1 MLDLLTSG
9 LSVVFAPKMFI
20 LIIFAVFLGT
30 LFGALPGVSATMAV
44 TLGIPFTYKMD
55 AVSAIAFL
63 VAIYCASITGG
74 GMTAILFKIPGVPS
88 SAPTTYDGYPMAQR
102 GEAGKA
108 LGVQLIASA
117 IGGMF
122 AAVCMLIFS
131 PQLTQAAL
139 SFGPSELF
147 AISFMGLS
155 ILTSLEEGNVC
166 RTIISGLLG
175 LLLACIG
182 LDPLLGVPRLT
193 FGTRF
198 LTSGIEMIPVMIGFF
213 AVTEVLKQTNK
224 PSKLKAVTGKDGK
237 ADMSAKMPTLKE
249 MWSLK
254 GVIARCSILGTVI
267 GILPGAGA
275 TIASFLCYSEEQK
288 ISKHPEKFG
297 TGCLEGIAAPES
309 GNNAATGGSMVPL
322 LSLGIP
328 GGNAAAIMMSALV
341 LKGVTMGPLL
351 LVNQP
356 QFLSATFASMFVS
369 NIVMVFAAMIIARIF
384 VQVLKIPYSILGP
397 TIIMMATIGA
407 YSTKNTAVDVILMA
421 ISGLI
426 GFVFSTCKFNSSA
439 MILGLVLGVICESN
453 LRRAYTIVAGDTLM
467 EATINILTRP
477 VTGIIILICILVL
490 LSPVYKPL
498 LKSITKKQ
506 PRSNYSNLLSFTH
519 LSTRGKPISPTASP
533 SSFSEVFVMKFK
545 VRIPLQ
551 YVKPVCI
558 AAVLVGIFAVA
569 AGSWITGLCL
579 LLGAYLLEKSC
590 YRCPHCGKKLDMK
603 YPLFK
608 GSCCPA
614 CKAELRPAAE
624 KNAAK

>member
-1 MLDLLTSG
+1 
-9 LSVVFAPKMFI
+9 MFL

-108 LGVQLIASA
+108 LGMQLVCSA

-122 AAVCMLIFS
+122 AAVCMLLLS

-155 ILTSLEEGNVC
+155 ILTSLETDNIC

-193 FGTRF
+193 FGTRL

-213 AVTEVLKQTNK
+213 AVTEVLKQTAK
-224 PSKLKAVTGKDGK
+224 PSKLTAVGGNSN
-237 ADMSAKMPTLKE
+237 MSAKLPSLKE
-249 MWSLK
+249 FLSVKWI
-254 GVIARCSILGTVI
+254 VARCSVVGTII

-275 TIASFLCYSEEQK
+275 TIASFMCYSMEQK
-288 ISKHPEKFG
+288 LSKHPEKFG
-297 TGCLEGIAAPES
+297 TGCLDGIAAPET
-309 GNNAATGGSMVPL
+309 GNNAATGGAMVPL

-351 LVNQP
+351 LIDQP

-369 NIVMVFAAMIIARIF
+369 NIVMVFAAIIIAKVF
-384 VQVLKIPYSILGP
+384 VQILKVSYCILGP

-407 YSTKNTAVDVILMA
+407 YATKNTAVDVILMA
-421 ISGLI
+421 VAGLA
-426 GFVFSTCKFNSSA
+426 GFLLVKCKFNSSA
-439 MILGLVLGVICESN
+439 MILGLVLGSICESN
-453 LRRAYTIVAGDTLM
+453 LRRAVTIIQGDTLL
-467 EATINILTRP
+467 EAFINLMKRP
-477 VTGIIILICILVL
+477 VTGIIMVVCLVVLIW
-490 LSPVYKPL
+490 PV
-498 LKSITKKQ
+498 
-506 PRSNYSNLLSFTH
+506 
-519 LSTRGKPISPTASP
+519 
-533 SSFSEVFVMKFK
+533 
-545 VRIPLQ
+545 
-551 YVKPVCI
+551 VKPMI
-558 AAVLVGIFAVA
+558 A
-569 AGSWITGLCL
+569 
-579 LLGAYLLEKSC
+579 K
-590 YRCPHCGKKLDMK
+590 
-603 YPLFK
+603 
-608 GSCCPA
+608 
-614 CKAELRPAAE
+614 KAE
-624 KNAAK
+624 AK

>member
-1 MLDLLTSG
+1 MELLTSG
-9 LSVVFAPKMFI
+9 LSVVFQPTMFL

-108 LGVQLIASA
+108 LGMQLVCSA

-122 AAVCMLIFS
+122 AAVCMLLLS

-155 ILTSLEEGNVC
+155 ILTSLETDNIC

-193 FGTRF
+193 FGTRL

-213 AVTEVLKQTNK
+213 AVTEVLKQTAK
-224 PSKLKAVTGKDGK
+224 PSKLTAVGGNSN
-237 ADMSAKMPTLKE
+237 MSAKLPSLKE
-249 MWSLK
+249 FLSVKWI
-254 GVIARCSILGTVI
+254 VARCSVVGTII

-275 TIASFLCYSEEQK
+275 TIASFMCYSMEQK

-297 TGCLEGIAAPES
+297 TGCLDGIAAPET
-309 GNNAATGGSMVPL
+309 GNNAATGCAMVPL

-351 LVNQP
+351 LIDQP

-369 NIVMVFAAMIIARIF
+369 NIVMVFAAIIIAKVF
-384 VQVLKIPYSILGP
+384 VQILKVPYSILGP

-407 YSTKNTAVDVILMA
+407 YATKNTAVDVILMA
-421 ISGLI
+421 VAGLA
-426 GFVFSTCKFNSSA
+426 GFLLVKCKFNSSA
-439 MILGLVLGVICESN
+439 MILGLVLGSICESN
-453 LRRAYTIVAGDTLM
+453 LRRAVTIIQGDTLLQ
-467 EATINILTRP
+467 AFINLMKRP
-477 VTGIIILICILVL
+477 VTGIIMVVCLVVLIW
-490 LSPVYKPL
+490 PV
-498 LKSITKKQ
+498 
-506 PRSNYSNLLSFTH
+506 
-519 LSTRGKPISPTASP
+519 
-533 SSFSEVFVMKFK
+533 
-545 VRIPLQ
+545 
-551 YVKPVCI
+551 VKPMI
-558 AAVLVGIFAVA
+558 A
-569 AGSWITGLCL
+569 
-579 LLGAYLLEKSC
+579 K
-590 YRCPHCGKKLDMK
+590 
-603 YPLFK
+603 
-608 GSCCPA
+608 
-614 CKAELRPAAE
+614 KAE
-624 KNAAK
+624 AK

>member
-1 MLDLLTSG
+1 
-9 LSVVFAPKMFI
+9 MFL

-108 LGVQLIASA
+108 LGMQLVCSA

-122 AAVCMLIFS
+122 AAICMLLLS

-155 ILTSLEEGNVC
+155 ILTSLETDNIC

-193 FGTRF
+193 FGTRL

-213 AVTEVLKQTNK
+213 AVTEVLKQTAK
-224 PSKLKAVTGKDGK
+224 PSKLTAVGGNSN
-237 ADMSAKMPTLKE
+237 MSAKLPSLKE
-249 MWSLK
+249 FLSVKWI
-254 GVIARCSILGTVI
+254 VARCSVVGTII

-275 TIASFLCYSEEQK
+275 TIASFMCYSMEQK
-288 ISKHPEKFG
+288 LSKHPEKFG
-297 TGCLEGIAAPES
+297 TGCLDGIAAPET
-309 GNNAATGGSMVPL
+309 GNNAATGGAMVPL

-351 LVNQP
+351 LIDQP

-369 NIVMVFAAMIIARIF
+369 NIVMVFAAIIIAKVF
-384 VQVLKIPYSILGP
+384 VQILKVPYSILGP

-407 YSTKNTAVDVILMA
+407 YATKNTAVDVILMA
-421 ISGLI
+421 VAGLA
-426 GFVFSTCKFNSSA
+426 GFLLVKCKFNSSA
-439 MILGLVLGVICESN
+439 MILGLVLGSICESN
-453 LRRAYTIVAGDTLM
+453 LRRAVTIIQGDTLL
-467 EATINILTRP
+467 EAFINLMKRP
-477 VTGIIILICILVL
+477 VTGIIMVVCLVVLIW
-490 LSPVYKPL
+490 PV
-498 LKSITKKQ
+498 
-506 PRSNYSNLLSFTH
+506 
-519 LSTRGKPISPTASP
+519 
-533 SSFSEVFVMKFK
+533 
-545 VRIPLQ
+545 
-551 YVKPVCI
+551 VKPMI
-558 AAVLVGIFAVA
+558 
-569 AGSWITGLCL
+569 
-579 LLGAYLLEKSC
+579 EK
-590 YRCPHCGKKLDMK
+590 
-603 YPLFK
+603 
-608 GSCCPA
+608 
-614 CKAELRPAAE
+614 KAE
-624 KNAAK
+624 AK

>member
-1 MLDLLTSG
+1 MLELLSSG
-9 LSVVFAPKMFI
+9 MAVVFAPKMFI

-55 AVSAIAFL
+55 PVSAIAFL

-102 GEAGKA
+102 GEAGRA
-108 LGVQLIASA
+108 LGIQLICSA

-122 AAVCMLIFS
+122 AAVCMLLLS

-155 ILTSLEEGNVC
+155 ILTSLETDNIC

-224 PSKLKAVTGKDGK
+224 PAKLTAVGGEKSG
-237 ADMSAKMPTLKE
+237 MSAKLPSPKE
-249 MWSLK
+249 IWSLK
-254 GVIARCSILGTVI
+254 GIIARCSILGTVI

-275 TIASFLCYSEEQK
+275 TIASFLCYSTEQK
-288 ISKHPEKFG
+288 LSKTPEKFG
-297 TGCLEGIAAPES
+297 TGCPEGIAAPET

-356 QFLSATFASMFVS
+356 EYLSATFASMFVS
-369 NIVMVFAAMIIARIF
+369 NIIMVFAAIVIAKVF
-384 VQVLKIPYSILGP
+384 VQILKVPYSILGP

-407 YSTKNTAVDVILMA
+407 FATKNTAVDVIIMA

-426 GFVFSTCKFNSSA
+426 GFIFVSCKFNSSA
-439 MILGLVLGVICESN
+439 MILGLVLGTICESN
-453 LRRAYTIVAGDTLM
+453 LRRAFTIASGDTLLQ
-467 EATINILTRP
+467 EAGQMMLRP
-477 VTGIIILICILVL
+477 VTGIIMIICVVVL
-490 LSPVYKPL
+490 LSPVVKPWL
-498 LKSITKKQ
+498 QKRKAQK
-506 PRSNYSNLLSFTH
+506 
-519 LSTRGKPISPTASP
+519 TAS
-533 SSFSEVFVMKFK
+533 K
-545 VRIPLQ
+545 
-551 YVKPVCI
+551 
-558 AAVLVGIFAVA
+558 
-569 AGSWITGLCL
+569 
-579 LLGAYLLEKSC
+579 
-590 YRCPHCGKKLDMK
+590 
-603 YPLFK
+603 
-608 GSCCPA
+608 
-614 CKAELRPAAE
+614 
-624 KNAAK
+624 

>member
-237 ADMSAKMPTLKE
+237 TDMSAKMPTLKE
-249 MWSLK
+249 MWTLK

-275 TIASFLCYSEEQK
+275 TIASVLCYSEEQK

-407 YSTKNTAVDVILMA
+407 YSTKNTAVDFILMA

-498 LKSITKKQ
+498 LKKHNKE
-506 PRSNYSNLLSFTH
+506 
-519 LSTRGKPISPTASP
+519 A
-533 SSFSEVFVMKFK
+533 
-545 VRIPLQ
+545 
-551 YVKPVCI
+551 
-558 AAVLVGIFAVA
+558 
-569 AGSWITGLCL
+569 
-579 LLGAYLLEKSC
+579 
-590 YRCPHCGKKLDMK
+590 
-603 YPLFK
+603 
-608 GSCCPA
+608 
-614 CKAELRPAAE
+614 
-624 KNAAK
+624 AAK